1 MFLPDSAAATWNLPN
16 KVKNTRSIITLI
28 LLSLLLAGCAGTQ
41 SRHTDP
47 ENDPWEGFNRKVYA
61 FNDGMDKVV
70 RPIAV
75 GYDKIMPDPFQ
86 RGVGNFFRNLD
97 FPVTFVNQVL
107 QGKFTQSGTSL
118 GRFLINS
125 TVGLVGFFDVATRM
139 GIPYYD
145 EDIGQTFA
153 TWGYEESRY
162 LMLPVFG
169 PSTVRD
175 GIGRYT
181 DSFYHP
187 VGRAIHGRDE
197 YGYWI
202 IRGIDQRARY
212 LDQDAELEQ
221 AYDPYVLLR
230 DVWMQNR
237 QYLIYDGDPP
247 MADYDLYL
255 DDYSEEGDPDSTD

>member
-1 MFLPDSAAATWNLPN
+1 MRKIRP
-16 KVKNTRSIITLI
+16 VIILI

-41 SRHTDP
+41 NRHTDP

-75 GYDKIMPDPFQ
+75 GYDRIMPDPFQ

-97 FPVTFVNQVL
+97 APVTFVNLIL
-107 QGKFTQSGTSL
+107 QGKVTHSIDTF
-118 GRFLINS
+118 GRFLLNS
-125 TVGLVGFFDVATRM
+125 TIGLLGFFDVASKIGM
-139 GIPYYD
+139 PYYN
-145 EDIGQTFA
+145 EDLGQTLA
-153 TWGYEESRY
+153 TWGYQDSRY
-162 LMLPVFG
+162 LMLPFFG
-169 PSTVRD
+169 PSTLRD
-175 GIGRYT
+175 GVTRYA

-187 VGRAIHGRDE
+187 VGLAIHGRNE
-197 YGYWI
+197 WGYLI
-202 IRGIDQRARY
+202 VRGIDQRARF

-221 AYDPYVLLR
+221 AYDSYVLLR

-237 QYLIYDGDPP
+237 QYQIYDGDPP

-255 DDYSEEGDPDSTD
+255 EDYSEEEPE